1 MADETTTQPS
11 PAVLPS
17 APEPKPA
24 KPPAPDV
31 AATKLADIPPT
42 PPPPVTTS
50 PVVVPEPELD
60 TAKAKL
66 RAFED
71 EHLGKD
77 VVRIGGEIE
86 KGHGSPYAGMKPE
99 RRRHYEALE
108 RLVEAEQ
115 RLDAANVALTNAKVA
130 LETAEADVENAAK
143 VADQRAAEVQAAE
156 PAHTGL

>member
-1 MADETTTQPS
+1 MADDTAPLNADTKPLNDKPKAE
-11 PAVLPS
+11 PA
-17 APEPKPA
+17 
-24 KPPAPDV
+24 
-31 AATKLADIPPT
+31 KLADIPPT
-42 PPPPVTTS
+42 PPPPVTTM
-50 PVVVPEPELD
+50 PVAVPEPEPD

-77 VVRIGGEIE
+77 AVRIGGEIE
-86 KGHGSPYAGMKPE
+86 KGHGSPYAGMRPD

-143 VADQRAAEVQAAE
+143 LADQKAVEAQAAE
-156 PAHTGL
+156 KAA